1 MINCNQE
8 ILKALFK
15 AKDLLSD
22 EALKEIR
29 SFIIS
34 QKCEPGGFKD
44 RAGKP
49 DIYYSVFAYTLAL
62 AYDIN
67 LNVEKE
73 QEFLETWNKEYDL
86 DLVHAVCYIRCY
98 LLLQVI
104 QQKQRFGLKIESLN
118 SEGFLANLAMKNLI
132 KKSKKNCRV
141 QFELINTYKSK
152 DGGYNHNRQAADH
165 ATVYA
170 SFLVW
175 TLFQDLNENE
185 HILNEISQP
194 ISKLKCSDH
203 SFANDSSSPT
213 GVTSATAA
221 GLIMTLSQNFDKNG
235 IVDYLMKNYTV
246 RGGFKAAQDLPIADT
261 LSTSTALLALYMA
274 GENLQSLSDKS
285 IDFINLHWDESGGFF
300 GSIAD
305 MTCDVEYTYYALLG
319 IGILI

>member
-1 MINCNQE
+1 MRNCNQE
-8 ILKALFK
+8 ILNALFK
-15 AKDLLSD
+15 TKDLLSD
-22 EALKEIR
+22 EALHEIKFFVR
-29 SFIIS
+29 S
-34 QKCEPGGFKD
+34 QHCETGGFKD

-73 QEFLETWNKEYDL
+73 QEFLETWNSEHDL

-104 QQKQRFGLKIESLN
+104 QQKQKFGLKLDVLD
-118 SEGFLANLAMKNLI
+118 SEGFLAKLAMKNLI
-132 KKSKKNCRV
+132 KKAKKNCQV

-152 DGGYNHNRQAADH
+152 DGGYNHNIQAADQ

-175 TLFQDLNENE
+175 TLFQDLNEDE
-185 HILNEISQP
+185 SILNEISHP
-194 ISKLKCSDH
+194 ISNLKCSDH
-203 SFANDSSSPT
+203 SFANDSSSLT
-213 GVTSATAA
+213 SVTSATAA
-221 GLIMTLSQNFDKNG
+221 GLVMTLSQNPNKKG

-246 RGGFKAAQDLPIADT
+246 RGGFKAAHDLPIADT
-261 LSTSTALLALYMA
+261 LSTSTALLVLYMA
-274 GENLQSLSDKS
+274 GENLQPLSDKS

-319 IGILI
+319 IGILL